1 MRTILAFYDTDREYG
16 GPEEG
21 GWWYDTG
28 TFVRVI
34 GLYFDEAE
42 AIRAQQRA
50 NRLLERLQRHRTP
63 VSSITYTGGR
73 HRALA
78 FTGLP
83 PADFPEVR
91 PTYS

>member
-1 MRTILAFYDTDREYG
+1 MGCSLVDATLPTLR
-16 GPEEG
+16 
-21 GWWYDTG
+21 YDTG

-34 GLYFDEAE
+34 GLYFDEAD

-63 VSSITYTGGR
+63 VSSVTYTGGR

-78 FTGLP
+78 FTCLP
-83 PADFPEVR
+83 PASFPEVR
-91 PTYS
+91 PIYS